1 MVLASPVGQLH
12 AQQPTPAQLLERE
25 QQRQRLEAMRAA
37 EEANRL
43 REMQPMGMTP
53 AGPLLERQISR
64 TEYRLGPGDVVAVSV
79 FGYQN
84 ALFSLPVT
92 PEGSIII
99 PGVRIV
105 QVAGLNIDEAEQR
118 VRQQVRRIYPDSDV
132 GLSLTTI
139 RSFKVF
145 LAGDVPE
152 PGAWSATPVTRV
164 SQLIPPVNSAGIIYR
179 NVRLR
184 RPYGQELTVDLARF
198 MQTGDLSAN
207 PTLSQGDLVHVPAI
221 HQTIT
226 ISGRVAYPGTYEF
239 HTGETLAE
247 LLYLANGGGPF
258 PSDAAD
264 SLILTRFSHNPNPV
278 SRSIARVDAIG
289 PRGSDLP
296 LEPFDAIF
304 IPRVAHYRTA
314 MTAVIEGE
322 VRRPGRYPIHP
333 GVTAV
338 QDLIDMAG
346 GFTAEASIQRAVL
359 RREPHRAPE
368 GASTRL
374 EPVRSPLEEVSLAQ
388 LTREE
393 RRSLQ
398 VTSRVDEHD
407 ILINLSESG
416 PAGDLLLLNDD
427 LLFVPRRRNDVVVLG
442 AAASPGIVPHQS
454 GRTIDYYVELAGGY
468 TRRAD
473 IGDVVVEREGLGVRF
488 HQRDV
493 SLIEPGDRIII
504 PFRERKTFLDHM
516 QTAQLVVGTLSGFAL
531 TYFALE
537 RIWR

>member
-12 AQQPTPAQLLERE
+12 AQQPTPAQVLERE
-25 QQRQRLEAMRAA
+25 QLRQRLEAMRAA

-43 REMQPMGMTP
+43 QDAQPMGISP
-53 AGPLLERQISR
+53 ASPLLERQISR

-84 ALFSLPVT
+84 ALFSVSVT

-118 VRQQVRRIYPDSDV
+118 VRQQVRRVYPDADI

-164 SQLIPPVNSAGIIYR
+164 SQLIPAVDSAGIIYR

-184 RPYGQELTVDLARF
+184 RQDGQELAVDLARF
-198 MQTGDLSAN
+198 VRTGDLSSN
-207 PTLSQGDLVHVPAI
+207 PTLDQGDMIHVPAVN
-221 HQTIT
+221 QTVG
-226 ISGRVAYPGTYEF
+226 ISGRVAYPGIYEF
-239 HTGETLAE
+239 RAGETLAE
-247 LLYLANGGGPF
+247 LLNLANGGGSF
-258 PSDAAD
+258 PPDAAD
-264 SLILTRFSHNPNPV
+264 TLLLLRFTDNPTAQT
-278 SRSIARVDAIG
+278 RSISRDDAVG
-289 PRGSDLP
+289 ALGNSL
-296 LEPFDAIF
+296 LVEPFDAVF
-304 IPRVAHYRTA
+304 IPRVAHYKTHTA
-314 MTAVIEGE
+314 ATIEGE
-322 VRRPGRYPIHP
+322 VRRPGRYPIRP
-333 GVTAV
+333 GVTTV
-338 QDLIDMAG
+338 EDLIGMAG
-346 GFTAEASIQRAVL
+346 GFTPEASINRAVL
-359 RREPHRAPE
+359 RRNPRRSPD
-368 GASTRL
+368 GTNTIV

-407 ILINLSESG
+407 ILIDLDKNG
-416 PAGDLLLLNDD
+416 PAESLSLLDED
-427 LLFVPRRRNDVVVLG
+427 LLFVPRQRDDVIVLG
-442 AAASPGIVPHQS
+442 AAARPGIVPYEPE
-454 GRTIDYYVELAGGY
+454 RTIDHFVQLAGGY
-468 TRRAD
+468 SRRAD
-473 IGDVVVEREGLGVRF
+473 VGDVVVEREGLGVRF
-488 HQRDV
+488 HRKDI
-493 SLIEPGDRIII
+493 SIIEPGDRIII
-504 PFRERKTFLDHM
+504 PFRERKTFMDHV
-516 QTAQLVVGTLSGFAL
+516 QTAQLIVGTISGFAL